1 LKEKRTLHYM
11 SIKEIKSR
19 LSILTVLAHYDLQL
33 DRNNM
38 LKCPFHED
46 AKASMRV
53 YPQTNTAYCFAGSC
67 KVDNLD
73 VIDFVMQMDN
83 STKHAA
89 IKKCEQ
95 LLSDQG
101 ELPKVQRKAKP
112 APQPVAHAFNAHL
125 KSFAAH
131 KKAREYAQGRALDC
145 QALEIGYK
153 SQKAK
158 DHWARGCIIF
168 PLKNALGEVVSL
180 YGRSIYAQAHFY
192 QAARCGLYPAYP
204 PLDTEVVLLSESIID
219 AATLQCLD
227 LPVTV
232 LALYGTNGL
241 TAEHLALLGSL
252 PRLEEIILALD
263 GDEAGRAASVV
274 IAQRLSELP
283 VGPVLSALRLPQ
295 GEDVNS
301 LAVAHDD
308 PQALF
313 AQLLTDRQAVIF
325 EEATKEPVKLPT
337 LDTTNPYDL
346 CFSTNLATYRVKGG
360 LQGALKNLDSLK
372 VTLAIEHDGRTSR
385 RRVNLYEDRELASC
399 ARAVGERLGLRP
411 DLLEIDLS
419 QLTNLLEDHREELR
433 GQEQRQSSKKVGV
446 PAGMRDQCL
455 QFWKGKSLLKR
466 INELIGKA
474 GIVGEDRNR
483 LLLFIVASSFK
494 MPVTL
499 HALIQGASGSG
510 KTRLLRIISELMPEE
525 SIKRYTRVTDG
536 SFYNQGEY
544 FFTNKLLC
552 FEDIDGL
559 KEDAL
564 LAVRELQSNEILITS
579 TSFKDDNGGIRG
591 GERIVRGPIASISC
605 TTRAEVYEDNISRC
619 FVVAVDES
627 REQSLRVIQYQNDK
641 SAGVIETRQEKE
653 TRLFLQNC
661 IRTLQPL
668 EVVNPYANQ
677 IHLPKDAHKIRRLNE
692 LYQSFVRQITLLHQY
707 QRKRDGQGRLISTV
721 EDLKAACE
729 ILFESIVLKVD
740 ELDGSLRQFF
750 EQLKTYVKSK
760 GEEYEFNRFEVRK
773 ATGVSKTQQHRYLN
787 QLIELEYL
795 RQFGFANRGYRYKI
809 AHWDDMGALRAQ
821 LKSHLNQ
828 QLSAMK
834 V

>member
-1 LKEKRTLHYM
+1 M
-11 SIKEIKSR
+11 SIKDIKSK
-19 LSILTVLAHYDLQL
+19 LSILTVLAHYDLEA

-38 LKCPFHED
+38 MKCPFHED

-53 YPQTNTAYCFAGSC
+53 YPQTNTVYCFGGSC

-73 VIDFVMQMDN
+73 VIDFVMRMDDG
-83 STKHAA
+83 SKHEA
-89 IKKCEQ
+89 IKKCEA
-95 LLSDQG
+95 LLGGQAD
-101 ELPKVQRKAKP
+101 LPKVVQPKP
-112 APQPVAHAFNAHL
+112 APLPLVHEFNTYLKAFD
-125 KSFAAH
+125 SH
-131 KKAREYAQGRALDC
+131 KKAKEYAFVRVLTAPG
-145 QALEIGYK
+145 LEVGYK
-153 SQKAK
+153 SRKTP
-158 DHWARGCIIF
+158 DRWGRGCLIF
-168 PLKNALGEVVSL
+168 PLKNKAGEVVSL
-180 YGRSIYAQAHFY
+180 YGRGLFADGHYY
-192 QAARCGLYPAYP
+192 QSGRMGLYPAYP
-204 PLDTEVVLLSESIID
+204 VADTKVLILTESVID
-219 AATLQCLD
+219 AATLAHTE
-227 LPVTV
+227 LPVGVSV

-241 TAEHLALLGSL
+241 SEEHRNAIAKLSE
-252 PRLEEIILALD
+252 LEEIIFAFD
-263 GDEAGRAASVV
+263 ADDAGRKATQAVAGILWVDNPHCTYST
-274 IAQRLSELP
+274 IALP
-283 VGPVLSALRLPQ
+283 
-295 GEDVNS
+295 ETHDVNS
-301 LAVAHDD
+301 FAMRDAHWRDTFNDLLATREAIITPKINPEPVEVAVELNTDNPHDLRFTT
-308 PQALF
+308 A
-313 AQLLTDRQAVIF
+313 QAV
-325 EEATKEPVKLPT
+325 
-337 LDTTNPYDL
+337 
-346 CFSTNLATYRVKGG
+346 YRVKGG
-360 LQGALKNLDSLK
+360 LQSTLKNLDSLK
-372 VTLAIEHDGRTSR
+372 VTLAIEADGRVSR
-385 RRVNLYEDRELASC
+385 RRVNLYEDRELLSC
-399 ARAVGERLGLRP
+399 SRYVGERLGLRP
-411 DLLEIDLS
+411 DLVENDLT
-419 QLTNLLEDHREELR
+419 QLTNLLEDYRENLR
-433 GQEQRQSSKKVGV
+433 GQLHQPSTKKVGV
-446 PAGMRDQCL
+446 PAAARDAGM
-455 QFWKGKSLLKR
+455 QFWKSKNLLQS
-466 INELIGKA
+466 INDMIGKA

-483 LLLFIVASSFK
+483 LLLFIVASSFR
-494 MPVTL
+494 MPTTL

-510 KTRLLRIISELMPEE
+510 KTRLLRVISELMPEE
-525 SIKRYTRVTDG
+525 SVKRYTRVTDG

-627 REQSLRVIQYQNDK
+627 RQQSLRIIQYQNDK
-641 SAGVIETRQEKE
+641 SAGVISGQQEKK

-661 IRTLQPL
+661 LRLLRPL

-707 QRKRDGQGRLISTV
+707 QRKTDKQGRLIATV
-721 EDLKAACE
+721 ADLKAACD

-760 GEEYEFNRFEVRK
+760 GQEYEFNRFEVRK

-809 AHWDDMGALRAQ
+809 AHWDDVAALRAQ
-821 LKSHLNQ
+821 LKSHLEE
-828 QLSAMK
+828 QLLAMSA
-834 V
+834 

>member
-1 LKEKRTLHYM
+1 M

-19 LSILTVLAHYDLQL
+19 LSILTVLAHYDLQV

-53 YPQTNTAYCFAGSC
+53 YPETNTVYCFAGSC

-73 VIDFVMQMDN
+73 VIDFVMQVDN

-89 IKKCEQ
+89 IKKCEK
-95 LLSDQG
+95 LLDGQG
-101 ELPKVQRKAKP
+101 ETPKVQLVPKP
-112 APQPVAHAFNAHL
+112 APQPVAHAFNAYL
-125 KSFAAH
+125 KSFASH

-145 QALEIGYK
+145 QTLEIGYK
-153 SQKAK
+153 LQKAADK
-158 DHWARGCIIF
+158 WARGCLIF
-168 PLKNALGEVVSL
+168 PLKNVNGEVVSL
-180 YGRSIYAQAHFY
+180 YGRSIYASNHFY
-192 QAARCGLYPAYP
+192 QSGRSGLYPAYP
-204 PLDTEVVLLSESIID
+204 VADTKVLILTESIID
-219 AATLQCLD
+219 AATLLCLN
-227 LPVTV
+227 LPCSL

-241 TAEHLALLGSL
+241 TPEHKTAITQLTE
-252 PRLEEIILALD
+252 LEEIIFALD
-263 GDEAGRAASVV
+263 GDEAGRAATKMLGQELKNALGQ
-274 IAQRLSELP
+274 IALSTLI
-283 VGPVLSALRLPQ
+283 LPQ

-308 PQALF
+308 PQVFF
-313 AQLLTDRQAVIF
+313 AQLLTDRQAITF
-325 EEATKEPVKLPT
+325 MEAAKEPVKLPQLNT
-337 LDTTNPYDL
+337 DNPHDLHFTTQQ
-346 CFSTNLATYRVKGG
+346 ATYRVKGG
-360 LQGALKNLDSLK
+360 LQGTLKNLDSLK
-372 VTLAIEHDGRTSR
+372 VTLAIEADGRTSR
-385 RRVNLYEDRELASC
+385 RRVNLYEDREVVSC

-419 QLTNLLEDHREELR
+419 QLTNLLEDHREQLR
-433 GQEQRQSSKKVGV
+433 KAEQRQTSKKVGV
-446 PAGMRDQCL
+446 PVAMRDKCL
-455 QFWKGKSLLKR
+455 QFWKVGNLLKR

-483 LLLFIVASSFK
+483 VLLFIVASSFK

-525 SIKRYTRVTDG
+525 SVKRYTRVTDG

-579 TSFKDDNGGIRG
+579 TSFKDDNGSIRG

-641 SAGVIETRQEKE
+641 SAGVIEARQEKE

-661 IRTLQPL
+661 IRMLQPL

-760 GEEYEFNRFEVRK
+760 GEEYEFNRFEIRK
-773 ATGVSKTQQHRYLN
+773 ACGLSKTQQHFYISKLV
-787 QLIELEYL
+787 ELEYL

-809 AHWDDMGALRAQ
+809 AHWDDVAAMRQRIKGELNNQLQAL
-821 LKSHLNQ
+821 
-828 QLSAMK
+828 K